1 MSSNRSRTSDG
12 LLCTAELKKV
22 SVARRTFRSGS
33 CRLSMNSAAEQQDE
47 EGHRSRHKATAMLY
61 LVTWAL

>member
-33 CRLSMNSAAEQQDE
+33 CRLSMNSAAE
-47 EGHRSRHKATAMLY
+47 
-61 LVTWAL
+61 